1 MGAHSSYAPRGY
13 VPRHRRQEPSRAGRT
28 AVLGTAGVVVVAG
41 GAFGADLLP
50 SHAVDGG
57 HHDSAFDAAFH
68 DRVDSISRGGLGR
81 APTTGAEAVSIAVT
95 PESSPAPVEE
105 PRSPSRPVASS
116 ADCADYSGNRQIG
129 CNLLAEFG
137 FGVDQMASLDALWT
151 AESGWNHL
159 AENPYTGA
167 YGIPQALPGEK
178 MAAFGD
184 DWRTNPAT
192 QIRWGLNYIQER
204 YGSPD
209 AAWAF
214 FQANGWY

>member
-1 MGAHSSYAPRGY
+1 

-28 AVLGTAGVVVVAG
+28 AVLGTAGAVVVAG

-50 SHAVDGG
+50 TQAVDAGQP
-57 HHDSAFDAAFH
+57 DSAFDAAFH
-68 DRVDSISRGGLGR
+68 DRAESISRGGLGR
-81 APTTGAEAVSIAVT
+81 APTTGSEAVSIAQT
-95 PESSPAPVEE
+95 PESSPAPVQESRSQPE
-105 PRSPSRPVASS
+105 PVEVS

-129 CNLLAEFG
+129 CSLLAEFG
-137 FGVDQMASLDALWT
+137 YGVDQMASLDALWT
-151 AESGWNHL
+151 RESGWNHL
-159 AENPYTGA
+159 AQNPSTGA

-178 MAAFGD
+178 MASAGD

-192 QIRWGLNYIQER
+192 QIRWGLSYIQQR

>member
-1 MGAHSSYAPRGY
+1 
-13 VPRHRRQEPSRAGRT
+13 
-28 AVLGTAGVVVVAG
+28 
-41 GAFGADLLP
+41 
-50 SHAVDGG
+50 
-57 HHDSAFDAAFH
+57 
-68 DRVDSISRGGLGR
+68 
-81 APTTGAEAVSIAVT
+81 
-95 PESSPAPVEE
+95 
-105 PRSPSRPVASS
+105 VASS